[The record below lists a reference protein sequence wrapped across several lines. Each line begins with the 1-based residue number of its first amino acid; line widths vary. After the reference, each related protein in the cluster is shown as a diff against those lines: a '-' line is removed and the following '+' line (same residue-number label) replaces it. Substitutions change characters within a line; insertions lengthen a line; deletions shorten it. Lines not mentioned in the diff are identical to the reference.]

1 MLDEILKYH
10 QTPEDDNFVAG
21 VIKDVKRQQRL
32 RKLILTATGLTGAA
46 FGAAGVLMISD
57 GVSRYIADANMLSTS
72 IALVGLAAFLVW
84 LFQDEVT
91 AVG

>member
-32 RKLILTATGLTGAA
+32 RKLILTTTGLTGAA
-46 FGAAGVLMISD
+46 FGAVGVLMISD
-57 GVSRYIADANMLSTS
+57 GVSRYITDANLLPASV
-72 IALVGLAAFLVW
+72 ALVGLAAFMLW

-91 AVG
+91 AAS

>member
-32 RKLILTATGLTGAA
+32 RKLILTTTGLTGAA
-46 FGAAGVLMISD
+46 FGAVGVLMISD
-57 GVSRYIADANMLSTS
+57 GVSRYITDANLLPASV
-72 IALVGLAAFLVW
+72 ALVGLAAFMLW

-91 AVG
+91 AVS

>member
-10 QTPEDDNFVAG
+10 QTPEDDKFVAG

-32 RKLILTATGLTGAA
+32 RKLILTTTGLTGAA
-46 FGAAGVLMISD
+46 FGSVGVLMIFD
-57 GVSRYIADANMLSTS
+57 GVSRYITDANLLPASV
-72 IALVGLAAFLVW
+72 ALVGLAAFMLW

-91 AVG
+91 AVS

>member
-1 MLDEILKYH
+1 MLDEFLKYH

-32 RKLILTATGLTGAA
+32 RKLILTTTGLTGAA
-46 FGAAGVLMISD
+46 FGAVGVLMISD
-57 GVSRYIADANMLSTS
+57 GVSRYITDANLLPASV
-72 IALVGLAAFLVW
+72 ALVGLAAFMLW

-91 AVG
+91 AVS